1 MPAFRP
7 SVVLHDLTFAWPDGS
22 PAIDHVSGAFD
33 RGRTGLV
40 GLNGVGKSTL
50 LRIVAGDIAPT
61 GGVVTSNGVVD
72 YLPQNLTLRPH
83 SSVADLLGVRRIL
96 DAIRAIERG
105 TIEQDLFDLVGD
117 DWDVEARSIAALA
130 SAGVDVADLD
140 RRADTLSGGETMLTA
155 LVGVSLRR
163 ADIALLDEPT
173 NNLDTDARERAY
185 ELVNG
190 WRGTLIVVSHDVG
203 LLELMDSTA
212 ELRAGSLSVYGG
224 PYSVY
229 REHIE
234 AEQEAAERA
243 LRSAEQTL
251 KTEKRQRIQVEEK
264 IAHSERQG
272 RKDVANRKYVKAVVN
287 DRRNSAEKAQGNRR
301 GILDDK
307 VQSARE
313 AVEQAES
320 RVREDDRIS
329 IQLPDLGVPRTRRIA
344 RLVGG
349 DGREVLVQG
358 PERIALTGPN
368 GVGKTTLLRG
378 LLRGTDAGSHPS
390 GQAPADIARARAEA
404 LVERVGY
411 LSQRLDGLDDARSA
425 LENVQAAA
433 PGVPAGEL
441 RNQLARLLLR
451 GPAADRLVG
460 SLSGGERFRAALA
473 TLLLTSP
480 PAQLLVLDEPTN
492 NLDIPSVGQL
502 TQALAA
508 YRGALIVVSH
518 DRAFLDGLDLT
529 AELRLDADGTLTRVR

>member
-7 SVVLHDLTFAWPDGS
+7 SVALHDLTFAWPDGS

-50 LRIVAGDIAPT
+50 LRIIAGDIVPT
-61 GGVVTSNGVVD
+61 GGSVTTTGVVD

-83 SSVADLLGVRRIL
+83 NTVADLLGVRGIL
-96 DAIRAIERG
+96 DAIRAIEGG
-105 TIEQDLFDLVGD
+105 TIEQHLFDLVGD
-117 DWDVEARSIAALA
+117 DWDVEARSVAALTA
-130 SAGVDVADLD
+130 AGIDVEDLD
-140 RRADTLSGGETMLTA
+140 RPADTLSGGETMLTA

-185 ELVNG
+185 ELVTG
-190 WRGTLIVVSHDVG
+190 WRGTLIVVSHDVA

-224 PYSVY
+224 PYSAY
-229 REHIE
+229 RQHVA
-234 AEQEAAERA
+234 AEQEAAQRA

-251 KTEKRQRIQVEEK
+251 KTEKRQRVQAEEK

-272 RKDVANRKYVKAVVN
+272 RKDTANRKYVKAVVN
-287 DRRNSAEKAQGNRR
+287 DRRNSAEKSQGNRR

-307 VQSARE
+307 VQNARA
-313 AVEQAES
+313 AVDAAES

-329 IQLPDLGVPRTRRIA
+329 IQLPDPGVPRTRRIA

-368 GVGKTTLLRG
+368 GVGKTTLLQG
-378 LLRGTDAGSHPS
+378 LLRGTDASGHPS
-390 GQAPADIARARAEA
+390 EHAPTDVARARAEA

-433 PGVPAGEL
+433 PGVPPVEL

-451 GPAADRLVG
+451 GPAADRPVG

-473 TLLLTSP
+473 TLLLAAP
-480 PAQLLVLDEPTN
+480 PAQLLMLDEPTN

-529 AELRLDADGTLTRVR
+529 AELRLDADGALTRVA

>member
-1 MPAFRP
+1 M
-7 SVVLHDLTFAWPDGS
+7 LHDLSFAWPDGS

-50 LRIVAGDIAPT
+50 LRLIAGDIAPT
-61 GGVVTSNGVVD
+61 DGLVTTNGVVD
-72 YLPQNLTLRPH
+72 YLPQNVAHRPH
-83 SSVADLLGVRRIL
+83 RTVADLLGVRDTL
-96 DAIRAIERG
+96 DAIRAIEG
-105 TIEQDLFDLVGD
+105 GAVDQQLFDRIGD

-130 SAGVDVADLD
+130 SAGVDVSDLN
-140 RRADTLSGGETMLTA
+140 RPADTLSGGETMLTA

-173 NNLDTDARERAY
+173 NNLDAHARERAY
-185 ELVNG
+185 ALVSG
-190 WRGTLIVVSHDVG
+190 WRGALIVVSHDVA

-212 ELRAGSLSVYGG
+212 ELRAGSLSVFGG
-224 PYSVY
+224 PYSAY
-229 REHIE
+229 REHVA

-251 KTEKRQRIQVEEK
+251 KTEKRQRVQAEEK

-272 RKDVANRKYVKAVVN
+272 RKDSANRKYVTAVVH
-287 DRRNSAEKAQGNRR
+287 DRRNSAEKAQGTRR

-307 VQSARE
+307 VRTARE
-313 AVEQAES
+313 AVEQAEA

-329 IQLPDLGVPRTRRIA
+329 IHLADPGVPRTRRIA
-344 RLVGG
+344 RFVGS
-349 DGREVLVQG
+349 DGREVVVQG

-368 GVGKTTLLRG
+368 GVGKTTLLRA
-378 LLRGTDAGSHPS
+378 LLTRAEGPDEASEDDPRH
-390 GQAPADIARARAEA
+390 DVRARAEA
-404 LVERVGY
+404 FVDRTGY
-411 LSQRLDGLDDARSA
+411 LSQRLDGLDDDRSA
-425 LENVQAAA
+425 LENVQAVA
-433 PGVPAGEL
+433 PGVPAAEL

-451 GPAADRLVG
+451 GPSAERAVG

-473 TLLLTSP
+473 MLLLSTP
-480 PAQLLVLDEPTN
+480 PPQLLVLDEPTN

-502 TQALAA
+502 TDALRA

-518 DRAFLDGLDLT
+518 DRAFLDGVDLT
-529 AELRLDADGTLTRVR
+529 AELRLDATGVLTRVR

>member
-7 SVVLHDLTFAWPDGS
+7 SVALHDLTFAWPDGS
-22 PAIDHVSGAFD
+22 PAIDRISGAFD

-50 LRIVAGDIAPT
+50 LRIVTGDLTPT
-61 GGVVTSNGVVD
+61 SGSVTTTGVVD
-72 YLPQNLTLRPH
+72 YLAQNLTLRPH
-83 SSVADLLGVRRIL
+83 NTVADLLGVRDIL
-96 DAIRAIERG
+96 DAIRAIEGG
-105 TIEQDLFDLVGD
+105 TIDQLLFDLIGD

-130 SAGVDVADLD
+130 ASGIEVTDLD
-140 RRADTLSGGETMLTA
+140 RAAATLSGGETMLTA

-173 NNLDTDARERAY
+173 NNLDGEARERAY
-185 ELVNG
+185 ELVRG
-190 WRGTLIVVSHDVG
+190 WRGTLIVVSHDIA

-224 PYSVY
+224 PYSAY
-229 REHIE
+229 REQI
-234 AEQEAAERA
+234 ATEQEAAARA

-251 KTEKRQRIQVEEK
+251 KAEKRQRIQAEEK

-307 VQSARE
+307 VANARE
-313 AVEQAES
+313 AVDAAES
-320 RVREDDRIS
+320 RVRDDDHIS
-329 IQLPDLGVPRTRRIA
+329 IQLTDPGVPAGRRIA
-344 RLVGG
+344 RFI
-349 DGREVLVQG
+349 DAEGRETTFQG
-358 PERIALTGPN
+358 PERVAVTGAN
-368 GVGKTTLLRG
+368 GVGKTTLLRQLMG
-378 LLRGTDAGSHPS
+378 D
-390 GQAPADIARARAEA
+390 APAATPGRARADA
-404 LVERVGY
+404 MVDHIGY
-411 LSQRLDGLDDARSA
+411 LSQRLDGLDDGASV
-425 LENVQAAA
+425 LDNVGRAA
-433 PGVPAGEL
+433 PGVTVGEL

-451 GPAADRLVG
+451 GSSVDRPVA
-460 SLSGGERFRAALA
+460 SLSGGERFRAVLA
-473 TLLLTSP
+473 TLLLASP

-502 TQALAA
+502 IEALAS

-529 AELRLDADGTLTRVR
+529 TELRLDREGVLTRVT

>member
-50 LRIVAGDIAPT
+50 LRIIARDIPPT
-61 GGVVTSNGVVD
+61 GGVVTANGVVD
-72 YLPQNLTLRPH
+72 YLPQNLTLRPQ
-83 SSVADLLGVRRIL
+83 STVADLLGVRGIL
-96 DAIRAIERG
+96 DAIRAIEGG
-105 TIEQDLFDLVGD
+105 TVDQNLLDRVGD

-130 SAGVDVADLD
+130 SAGVDVGDLD
-140 RRADTLSGGETMLTA
+140 RAAGTLSGGETMLTA

-173 NNLDTDARERAY
+173 NNLDADARERAY
-185 ELVNG
+185 ELVSG
-190 WRGTLIVVSHDVG
+190 WRGTLIVVSHDVT

-224 PYSVY
+224 PYSAY

-234 AEQEAAERA
+234 AEQQAAERA
-243 LRSAEQTL
+243 LRSAEQVL
-251 KTEKRQRIQVEEK
+251 KTEKRQRVQAEER

-272 RKDVANRKYVKAVVN
+272 RKDAANRKYVGAVVN

-313 AVEQAES
+313 AVELAEA
-320 RVREDDRIS
+320 RVRDDDSIS
-329 IQLPDLGVPRTRRIA
+329 IQLPDPAVPRTRRVA
-344 RLVGG
+344 RLIGS
-349 DGREVLVQG
+349 DGREIVVQG

-378 LLRGTDAGSHPS
+378 LLDGTARGEVFVDH
-390 GQAPADIARARAEA
+390 
-404 LVERVGY
+404 VGY
-411 LSQRLDGLDDARSA
+411 LSQRLDGLDDSRSA
-425 LENVQAAA
+425 LENVRAAA
-433 PGVPAGEL
+433 YGVPTGEL

-451 GPAADRLVG
+451 GTRVDRPVG

-473 TLLLTSP
+473 TLLLATP

-492 NLDIPSVGQL
+492 NLDIPSVDQL
-502 TQALAA
+502 TQALSA

-518 DRAFLDGLDLT
+518 DRAFLNGLDLT
-529 AELRLDADGTLTRVR
+529 TELRLDAGGVLTRAR